1 MPDSACPFF
10 CLNLST
16 LALLIEDSSMFRS
29 LSALAL
35 LAVPM
40 PVLAQDPSPPA
51 APPATPKSEMICRTE
66 RQTGSMI
73 ASKKRCY
80 TRDEWDRLAQGARA
94 MTERMMDDNRS
105 RPGGQ

>member
-1 MPDSACPFF
+1 M
-10 CLNLST
+10 
-16 LALLIEDSSMFRS
+16 IRS

-35 LAVPM
+35 LALPL
-40 PVLAQDPSPPA
+40 PVLAQEPSPPA
-51 APPATPKSEMICRTE
+51 AQAEKPKTEMVCRTE

-80 TRDEWDRLAQGARA
+80 TRVEWDRLAQGARA
-94 MTERMMDDNRS
+94 MTERMMDDNRT